1 MTYACS
7 TLLACPQLQG
17 DLNDYF
23 GFNPEAIDE
32 DVKFLKVLL
41 SGVNRNQIFQNQL
54 DRGDAHRRQ
63 VQLKYQPRLVTG
75 SSSTTVGNTCSG
87 GDEPCNL
94 STTYEIDE
102 TLGSAIEWTIDL
114 TEIQEQCDQ
123 DEMFFAKQL
132 AQKIN
137 LLTRDIDY
145 RAVQEAAAL
154 TGTNPNSAAVEEVQT
169 LASDACCN
177 GKVTDLLERVD
188 FAYTEAE
195 WDGPVFGFGGSFLWK
210 SYWKSLSMACCN
222 DVGENLNAMMKDSKI
237 VPFYDRNMATYLTD
251 TDAFLTFLPR
261 SLQLITY
268 NQHRGA
274 SGIVTINDDSHK
286 RGVIAHPNPE
296 IPLLFDYYAELSCNE
311 WKFYLGVAH
320 EVVAAPDDMF
330 FATDDLSGVNGVME
344 FAIVNP

>member
-7 TLLACPQLQG
+7 TLLACPQLQ
-17 DLNDYF
+17 DSLNGYF
-23 GFNPEAIDE
+23 GMNPENINE

-41 SGVNRNQIFQNQL
+41 SGANKNMILQNQL
-54 DRGDAHRRQ
+54 DRGDAHRMQ
-63 VQLKYQPRLVTG
+63 VELKYQPRLVTG
-75 SSSTTVGNTCSG
+75 TSSTTVGNTCTG

-102 TLGSAIEWTIDL
+102 TLGSSIEWSIDL
-114 TEIQEQCDQ
+114 TKIQEQCDQ

-154 TGTNPNSAAVEEVQT
+154 VGTNPNSATVEEVST

-177 GKVTDLLERVD
+177 GKVTDLIERVD
-188 FAYTEAE
+188 FAFTEAE
-195 WDGPVFGFGGSFLWK
+195 WDGNLFGFGGSFLWK

-222 DVGENLNAMMKDSKI
+222 DVGENLQEMMRSSQI

-251 TDAFLTFLPR
+251 TDAFLTFIPGA
-261 SLQLITY
+261 LQLITY

-274 SGIVTINDDSHK
+274 SGIVTIDDDAHK
-286 RGVIAHPNPE
+286 RGIIAHPNPE
-296 IPLLFDYYAELSCNE
+296 IPLLFDYWAELSCNK
-311 WKFYLGVAH
+311 WNFYLGVSH
-320 EVVAAPDDMF
+320 EVQAAPSDMF
-330 FATDDLSGVNGVME
+330 FATDRLSGVNGVME